1 MYSYQINGFIFYL
14 FKTDSAHGWL
24 TAEAELRRNRSQRER
39 DDERKKYISSENHGT
54 RFVNTQWRR
63 MKRENASY
71 FLLQMSLPRPSFIR
85 IFVILW
91 KVEISI
97 ILKRKKYLHNNQIQK
112 MDIYV
117 IYYTEPIHT
126 RIYALE

>member
-54 RFVNTQWRR
+54 RFVNTQ
-63 MKRENASY
+63 
-71 FLLQMSLPRPSFIR
+71 
-85 IFVILW
+85 
-91 KVEISI
+91 
-97 ILKRKKYLHNNQIQK
+97 
-112 MDIYV
+112 
-117 IYYTEPIHT
+117 
-126 RIYALE
+126 